1 MPLLET
7 CQDQTSCDEALVLD
21 RKYLFNDFFRDGGG
35 YAFLDELPAK
45 APCAERPGFHS
56 LTAPLLR
63 KTAIVD
69 IAQFGQ
75 VVQGDPDCFLGMT
88 ALLETGTDV
97 FPGARSPGREA
108 DRHPIWRIQRCR
120 QARIPRQEIRKGR
133 AFDVVGQGV

>member
-7 CQDQTSCDEALVLD
+7 RQDQTSSDEALVLD

-35 YAFLDELPAK
+35 YAFPDELPAK

-75 VVQGDPDCFLGMT
+75 VVQGDPDGFLGMT

-97 FPGARSPGREA
+97 FPGARSPGEK
-108 DRHPIWRIQRCR
+108 PIG
-120 QARIPRQEIRKGR
+120 IRFGGFNGVGR
-133 AFDVVGQGV
+133 PGSRGGRFGRGGLSMSLVRV